1 MSSSSNMKKFIIGA
15 ILLVASMT
23 AGAQT
28 TKVSEKADTTTVKSV
43 NVKFDKET
51 FESKTGKAQV
61 TYIVLIDG
69 KWYKT
74 TKTSYER
81 YFTIK
86 RNGGTPCIV
95 FIKKGKNTTVSVL

>member
-1 MSSSSNMKKFIIGA
+1 MKKFIIVA

-28 TKVSEKADTTTVKSV
+28 TKVSEKADTVVVKAM
-43 NVKFDKET
+43 VKFDKET
-51 FESKTGKAQV
+51 FESKTGKAQ
-61 TYIVLIDG
+61 TNYLVLVNG
-69 KWYKT
+69 VWYKT

-86 RNGGTPCIV
+86 RNGGTPCVV
-95 FIKKGKNTTVSVL
+95 FIKKGKNTTVAVL